1 MNNLCVEVNIR
12 ELRQRV
18 VSGLCGIIL
27 TLCVILSVLPVNEPY
42 VGKAQVGVTRMR

>member
-18 VSGLCGIIL
+18 ISGLLGITI
-27 TLCVILSVLPVNEPY
+27 TLYVIFSVLPVNEPY